1 MQLAKGSTPMSSD
14 ASAAIDA
21 NGSLEKAEAAWR
33 LACIDV
39 CRAEDVLEPEY

>member
-1 MQLAKGSTPMSSD
+1 MSSD

-39 CRAEDVLEPEY
+39 CIAEDVLEPEY